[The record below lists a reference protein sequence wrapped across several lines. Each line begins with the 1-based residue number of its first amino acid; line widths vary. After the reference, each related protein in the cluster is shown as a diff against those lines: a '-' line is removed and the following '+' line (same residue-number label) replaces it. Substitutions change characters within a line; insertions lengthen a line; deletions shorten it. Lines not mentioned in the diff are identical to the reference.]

1 MHSVDKIFRK
11 SMNKQIVKV
20 ADIEIANDKPFVLF
34 GGMNVLESRD
44 LAMKIAE
51 HYVETTNRLNIP
63 YVFKA
68 SFDKAN
74 RSSIHSYRGPGM
86 EEGLKIFEEI
96 KRTFNVP
103 IITDVHEPHQAAPVA
118 EVADIIQLPAFLARQ
133 TDLVVAMAKT
143 EAVINVKKP
152 QFLAPHEM
160 RHIIKKLNDGGNDN
174 VILCERGSSFGYNNL
189 VVDMLGMDDMKHM
202 APVMFDATHALQ
214 RPGGRA
220 DSADGRRAQ
229 ATELARSGMALGLA
243 GLFIEAH
250 PNPNEA
256 KCDGP
261 CALPLEKLAGYL
273 TQMKAVDALV
283 KSFDV
288 LDTSAADL

>member
-1 MHSVDKIFRK
+1 MTI
-11 SMNKQIVKV
+11 KQINIG
-20 ADIEIANDKPFVLF
+20 AIELANDKPFVLF

-44 LAMKIAE
+44 LAMRIAE
-51 HYVETTNRLNIP
+51 HYVEVTNKLNIP

-74 RSSIHSYRGPGM
+74 RSSINSYRGPGM

-96 KRTFNVP
+96 KNTFNVP
-103 IITDVHEPHQAAPVA
+103 LITDVHEPYQAAPVA
-118 EVADIIQLPAFLARQ
+118 EVVDVIQLPAFLARQ
-133 TDLVVAMAKT
+133 TDLVMAMAKT
-143 EAVINVKKP
+143 GNVINVKKP

-160 RHIIKKLNDGGNDN
+160 RHIIKKFAEAGNEQ
-174 VILCERGSSFGYNNL
+174 VALCERGTSFGYNNL
-189 VVDMLGMDDMKHM
+189 VVDMLGMDDMKTM
-202 APVMFDATHALQ
+202 APVIFDATHALQ
-214 RPGGRA
+214 RPGGRS

-229 ATELARSGMALGLA
+229 AAELARSGMALGIA

-261 CALPLEKLAGYL
+261 CALPLAKLEGYL
-273 TQMKAVDALV
+273 TQMKAIDDLV
-283 KSFDV
+283 KSFPP
-288 LDTSAADL
+288 LDTSASDL

>member
-1 MHSVDKIFRK
+1 
-11 SMNKQIVKV
+11 MNNLHNIAVG
-20 ADIEIANDKPFVLF
+20 DIQVANDKPFVLF

-44 LAMKIAE
+44 MAMRIAE
-51 HYVETTNRLNIP
+51 HYKEITSRLGIP

-74 RSSIHSYRGPGM
+74 RSSVNSYRGPGM
-86 EEGLKIFEEI
+86 DKGLEIFAEI
-96 KRTFNVP
+96 KATFDVP
-103 IITDVHEPHQAAPVA
+103 LITDVHEPAQAAPVA
-118 EVADIIQLPAFLARQ
+118 EVVDVIQLPAFLARQ

-143 EAVINVKKP
+143 NAIINVKKP

-160 RHIIKKLNDGGNDN
+160 RHIITKFMEAGNDKI
-174 VILCERGSSFGYNNL
+174 ILCERGSSFGYNNL
-189 VVDMLGMDDMKHM
+189 VVDMLGMDEMKQY
-202 APVMFDATHALQ
+202 APVIFDATHALQ
-214 RPGGRA
+214 KPGGRT

-229 ATELARSGMALGLA
+229 AAQLARSGMALGLA

-261 CALPLEKLAGYL
+261 CALSLDKLEPYLQQMLAL
-273 TQMKAVDALV
+273 DELV
-283 KSFDV
+283 KGFAP
-288 LDTSAADL
+288 LDISAN

>member
-1 MHSVDKIFRK
+1 
-11 SMNKQIVKV
+11 MNTQIIKV
-20 ADIEIANDKPFVLF
+20 GNCEVANDKPFVLF

-44 LAMKIAE
+44 LAMQIAE
-51 HYVETTNRLNIP
+51 HYVEVTNKLKIP

-74 RSSIHSYRGPGM
+74 RSSINSYRGPGLD
-86 EEGLKIFEEI
+86 EGLKIFEEI
-96 KRTFNVP
+96 KKTFNVP
-103 IITDVHEPHQAAPVA
+103 VITDVHEPFQAAPVA
-118 EVADIIQLPAFLARQ
+118 EVVDVIQLPAFLARQ

-143 EAVINVKKP
+143 GAVINVKKP

-160 RHIIKKLNDGGNDN
+160 RHIIKKINEAGNQH

-189 VVDMLGMDDMKHM
+189 VVDMLGMDDMKHQ
-202 APVMFDATHALQ
+202 APVIFDATHALQ

-229 ATELARSGMALGLA
+229 AAELARSGMALGLA

-250 PNPNEA
+250 PDPNIA

-261 CALPLEKLAGYL
+261 CALPLAKLEGYL
-273 TQMKAVDALV
+273 SQMKAVDELV
-283 KSFDV
+283 KSFAP
-288 LDTSAADL
+288 LDTSAS